1 MERVDGS
8 ITTQYGDGNSEQFLF
23 TYNEEEREEAKLNK
37 MNAELVLKPKFIPVY
52 PSMLQNGYSLI
63 EATIYG
69 FIDFFLSNNEKF
81 YCTNEQIGEMLNV
94 GITSVSQAISKLKDN
109 GLIQISYRIKWG
121 WGKIRFIHLSSD
133 YQKINNMTFKKW
145 KLDIQNVKGIE
156 NKIIENKNID
166 NIIINNNTEQSS
178 EYNQI
183 GLLDS
188 SMLVDKEKEKNSA
201 QKEKEI
207 TTEINDLI
215 SKIKEVCNELW
226 VAYNKEMERQFAK
239 HILTAKDYG
248 SFCEKIWQSRVEFA
262 LNVLRVSVMIGYFRG
277 ALSWPKLIYKNYAEL
292 YNQAKQKAP
301 KISTPTINVL

>member
-1 MERVDGS
+1 MERVDWS
-8 ITTQYGDGNSEQFLF
+8 ITTEYSGWSNEQFLF
-23 TYNEEEREEAKLNK
+23 TYSEEEREEARLNK
-37 MNAELVLKPKFIPVY
+37 MNAELVLKPKFIPLY
-52 PSMLQNGYSLI
+52 PKLLQNGYGLMESVLF
-63 EATIYG
+63 G
-69 FIDFFLSNNEKF
+69 FIDFFLSNNNRF
-81 YCTNEQIGEMLNV
+81 YCTNEQLAELFNCSPQTIS
-94 GITSVSQAISKLKDN
+94 TAIKSLEDRWNIVLHKK
-109 GLIQISYRIKWG
+109 RKAWG
-121 WGKIRFIHLSSD
+121 GTIRFITLGNQKNNITEN
-133 YQKINNMTFKKW
+133 QKIVFWQIK
-145 KLDIQNVKGIE
+145 NVDGIE

-178 EYNQI
+178 EHNQI

-201 QKEKEI
+201 KKEKEI

-215 SKIKEVCNELW
+215 SRIKEVCNELW

-239 HILTAKDYG
+239 HILTAKEYG
-248 SFCEKIWQSRVEFA
+248 NFCEKIWQSRVEFA

-292 YNQAKQKAP
+292 YNQAKQKAQ

>member
-1 MERVDGS
+1 MERVEWS
-8 ITTQYGDGNSEQFLF
+8 VTTQYWEGSSEKFLF
-23 TYNEEEREEAKLNK
+23 TYSEEEREEARLNK
-37 MNAELVLKPKFIPVY
+37 MNAELVLKPKFIPLY
-52 PSMLQNGYSLI
+52 PKLLQNGYGLMESVVL
-63 EATIYG
+63 G
-69 FIDFFLSNNEKF
+69 FIDFFLSSNDRF
-81 YCTNEQIGEMLNV
+81 YCTNEQLAELLNCSTQT
-94 GITSVSQAISKLKDN
+94 ISTAIKSLESKWDIVLHKK
-109 GLIQISYRIKWG
+109 IRAWWG
-121 WGKIRFIHLSSD
+121 TIRFITLGN
-133 YQKINNMTFKKW
+133 QKIWFWEIKKP
-145 KLDIQNVKGIE
+145 DYIY

-166 NIIINNNTEQSS
+166 IIINNNTEQSS
-178 EYNQI
+178 ENNQI

-188 SMLVDKEKEKNSA
+188 SMLVGKEKEKSSA
-201 QKEKEI
+201 KKEKEI
-207 TTEINDLI
+207 TTEINGLI

-301 KISTPTINVL
+301 KINTPTINVL